1 MGLFS
6 TPFSVFFFLS
16 AASVAL
22 FSFAAVAS
30 WSNARRRERESYYK
44 NEMLKKISETQGAGT
59 GAALALLREENRLAA
74 MRRQASLRIGGLV
87 TASIGLALMIFLRA
101 LIRSEPVFLCGLI
114 PLLPGLALFAGS
126 YMSTGQPAAEPIP

>member
-22 FSFAAVAS
+22 FSFLAVAS
-30 WSNARRRERESYYK
+30 WVNARRRERESYYK
-44 NEMLKKISETQGAGT
+44 NEMLKKISEAQGTGT
-59 GAALALLREENRLAA
+59 GAALALLREDNRLAA
-74 MRRQASLRIGGLV
+74 TRRQASLRIGGLV

-101 LIRSEPVFLCGLI
+101 LIPSEPVFLCGLI
-114 PLLPGLALFAGS
+114 PLLPGIALFAGS
-126 YMSTGQPAAEPIP
+126 YLVFDRTVAAQS

>member
-44 NEMLKKISETQGAGT
+44 NEMLKKIAEAQGAGADAT
-59 GAALALLREENRLAA
+59 LALLREENRLAA
-74 MRRQASLRIGGLV
+74 TRRQASLRIGGLV
-87 TASIGLALMIFLRA
+87 TASIGIALMIFLRA
-101 LIRSEPVFLCGLI
+101 LIHPEPVFLCGLI
-114 PLLPGLALFAGS
+114 PLLPGVALFAGS
-126 YMSTGQPAAEPIP
+126 YLPFSQTAVKLS